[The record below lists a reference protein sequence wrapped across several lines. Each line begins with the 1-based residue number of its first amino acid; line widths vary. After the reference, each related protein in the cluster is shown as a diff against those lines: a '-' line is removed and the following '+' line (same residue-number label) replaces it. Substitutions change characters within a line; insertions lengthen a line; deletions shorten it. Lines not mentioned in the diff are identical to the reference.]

1 MTSSARKGTTTS
13 HAATCRSPEK
23 NSSFAAPMV
32 ASAYTSSRIRV
43 PTVPDA
49 RNRSKGATPNTNQ
62 PRTMITYPA
71 TATAAVDRAG
81 TPLREETAPSGAGPT
96 SSRESANNSRAA
108 PTTHASAQPKALTA
122 APMVMSSPTH
132 PATNWLPRSPSSEPE
147 AMKSS
152 MPLAS
157 APKPITSMAVTN
169 MKYRPPKMATPRI
182 ARGMSR
188 RGSCASSPS
197 VAAASNPAKE
207 RKPNTTEEH
216 RREARP
222 ARHREHREVQGVA
235 VRGRARRE
243 PHEDDDADYQD
254 QGHRRG
260 LDDQQY
266 PGPLPDVR
274 GRQRPHASE
283 GHRADGIRRPSR
295 LVRPDAEAVQKVRAE
310 DPGRRG
316 GYHPV
321 EGVGP
326 HERPPGDDARPW
338 SQRSADE
345 PVDAAG
351 VVEALGQPDKG
362 PSDKEHTYR
371 RQRERERDSPPD
383 GARGPLRIYV
393 GCHRG
398 RHEGER
404 DADGLPQ
411 M

>member
-62 PRTMITYPA
+62 PRTMMTYPA

-96 SSRESANNSRAA
+96 SSRESAYKSRAA

-157 APKPITSMAVTN
+157 VPKPITSTAVTKT
-169 MKYRPPKMATPRI
+169 KYRPPKMATLRI

-207 RKPNTTEEH
+207 RDPKTTPRNTADAPVPLGTENTEKS
-216 RREARP
+216 RVLPLGAVP
-222 ARHREHREVQGVA
+222 VA
-235 VRGRARRE
+235 S
-243 PHEDDDADYQD
+243 
-254 QGHRRG
+254 
-260 LDDQQY
+260 LM
-266 PGPLPDVR
+266 
-274 GRQRPHASE
+274 
-283 GHRADGIRRPSR
+283 
-295 LVRPDAEAVQKVRAE
+295 KM
-310 DPGRRG
+310 
-316 GYHPV
+316 
-321 EGVGP
+321 
-326 HERPPGDDARPW
+326 
-338 SQRSADE
+338 
-345 PVDAAG
+345 
-351 VVEALGQPDKG
+351 
-362 PSDKEHTYR
+362 T
-371 RQRERERDSPPD
+371 
-383 GARGPLRIYV
+383 
-393 GCHRG
+393 
-398 RHEGER
+398 
-404 DADGLPQ
+404 
-411 M
+411 